1 MNKKMVAYTLGRLLQ
16 IEAVLFL
23 IPLVVSL
30 IYREP
35 WRYPASFLLV
45 GLLTGIIGY
54 MFTKKM
60 PKVKSLYAKEGFVI
74 VSLSW
79 ILLSFF
85 GALPFVLNGGIPS
98 LVNAFF
104 ETTSGF
110 TTTGASILTDV
121 EGLSHS
127 NLFWRSF
134 THLIG
139 GMGVLVFALAVLP
152 QMESESIHIMKAEVP
167 GPSFGKIVSRL
178 SDSARIL
185 YYIYLIFTAIV
196 IGALI
201 LAGMPVFDSFIHA
214 FGAAGTGGF
223 GMRNGSVA
231 PYNSVSIEVILGI
244 AMLVFGANFNLYFL
258 VFTHHI
264 KDALKSE
271 ELKWYIGF
279 VAGAIL
285 LTTTQLTLSTDT
297 YHNALEALRDSFFS
311 VISIITT
318 TGFSTDN
325 FNQWPLFSRMIL
337 LFVMFVG
344 GMAGS
349 TGGGI
354 KVSRV
359 AILIKT
365 AFSELKRNAYPN
377 RIVSVQFE
385 DKPVEGLII
394 KAIANYLIVYVAIF
408 TTILLIISLQL
419 DDFTSAFSAV
429 AATFNNIGPGLGVV
443 GPDSSYVFFNSFNKI
458 VLSIAMIMGR
468 LEIFPILILF
478 SPGIWRRRA

>member
-1 MNKKMVAYTLGRLLQ
+1 MNKQMVAYILGRLLQ
-16 IEAVLFL
+16 IEALLLF
-23 IPLVVSL
+23 IPLIVSL

-35 WRYPASFLLV
+35 SRYALSYLV
-45 GLLTGIIGY
+45 VAMVTGIIGY
-54 MFTKKM
+54 LFTKKH
-60 PKVKSLYAKEGFVI
+60 PKIKNLYAKEGFVI

-85 GALPFVLNGGIPS
+85 GALPFVLSGDIPS
-98 LVNAFF
+98 LVDAFF

-110 TTTGASILTDV
+110 TTTGASILDDV
-121 EGLSHS
+121 EALSRS

-152 QMESESIHIMKAEVP
+152 QMESESVHIMKAEVP

-178 SDSARIL
+178 SESARIL
-185 YYIYLIFTAIV
+185 YYIYLIFTVLV
-196 IGALI
+196 ILALI
-201 LAGMPVFDSFIHA
+201 TAGMPIFDSFIHA

-223 GMRNGSVA
+223 GMRNGSIA
-231 PYNSVSIEVILGI
+231 PYDNVAIEMILGF
-244 AMLVFGANFNLYFL
+244 AMLLFGANFNLYFL
-258 VFTHHI
+258 LLTRHF
-264 KDALKSE
+264 KEAFRSE
-271 ELKWYIGF
+271 ELRWYVGLAF
-279 VAGAIL
+279 AAIAAI
-285 LTTTQLTLSTDT
+285 TVQLSLSA
-297 YHNALEALRDSFFS
+297 YSSSEALRHSFFS
-311 VISIITT
+311 VTSIMTT

-325 FNQWPLFSRMIL
+325 FNTWPLFSRAIL
-337 LFVMFVG
+337 LLLMFVG

-359 AILIKT
+359 AILVKT
-365 AFSELKRNAYPN
+365 AFSELKRNTYPN
-377 RIVSVQFE
+377 RIVSMHFE
-385 DKPVEGLII
+385 HKSVEGKMI
-394 KAIANYLIVYVAIF
+394 KAIANYLIVYVLVF
-408 TTILLIISLQL
+408 VVILLIISLQL

-429 AATFNNIGPGLGVV
+429 AANFNNIGPGLGVV
-443 GPDSSYVFFNSFNKI
+443 GPDSSYSFFNSINKL

-478 SPGIWRRRA
+478 SPAIWRRRA